1 MQRTDW
7 IGLGT
12 SITLHVLLAIL
23 FAFLTASR
31 QQPQQLGFVEV
42 EFGEFAAGR
51 PVEAVDEAP
60 QATQPDPPEAPPEE
74 TTPDPEPE
82 PPKPEPEPEPVE
94 LPEEEAPEDDT
105 VPPTEEDAVPPEP
118 SEEIEQEE
126 GADEAEATDETGE
139 QEADPGTATDDK
151 KAAPYNIEGLDRDPI
166 RAPLPSY
173 DAQVNARIRV
183 RITVD
188 AQGRIVGILPL
199 IKGNPD
205 LEASVRSALQNWRFN
220 PLPPGAPKETQ
231 TGTITFVF
239 RLE

>member
-12 SITLHVLLAIL
+12 SLALHALLAL
-23 FAFLTASR
+23 LLALLSASR
-31 QQPQQLGFVEV
+31 TPPQQLGYVEV
-42 EFGEFAAGR
+42 EFGEFASGR

-60 QATQPDPPEAPPEE
+60 QATQPEAPETPPKPTPEPDPE
-74 TTPDPEPE
+74 PQQPDPEPE
-82 PPKPEPEPEPVE
+82 PVDV
-94 LPEEEAPEDDT
+94 PEETPPEDET
-105 VPPTEEDAVPPEP
+105 VPPTEEETVPPEP
-118 SEEIEQEE
+118 SEQSQPEA
-126 GADEAEATDETGE
+126 GADAAESEDETGE
-139 QEADPGTATDDK
+139 QEADPGEGTQDE
-151 KAAPYNIEGLDRDPI
+151 KAAPYNIEGLDRDPL

-188 AQGRIVGILPL
+188 AQGRITGVLPL
-199 IKGNPD
+199 MKGNPD
-205 LEASVRSALQNWRFN
+205 LEASVRNALQNWRFN
-220 PLPPGAPKETQ
+220 PLPPGAPQELQ

>member
-12 SITLHVLLAIL
+12 SIALHVLLALL
-23 FAFLTASR
+23 FAFVTAAR
-31 QQPQQLGFVEV
+31 EQPQQLGFVEV

-60 QATQPDPPEAPPEE
+60 KTTQPETPEPKPEP
-74 TTPDPEPE
+74 TTEPDPESQPE
-82 PPKPEPEPEPVE
+82 PEPEPEPVE
-94 LPEEEAPEDDT
+94 LPEEVPPESET

-118 SEEIEQEE
+118 SDDPTPDA
-126 GADEAEATDETGE
+126 GADEPESTDETGE
-139 QEADPGTATDDK
+139 DEAEPGPGADEEK
-151 KAAPYNIEGLDRDPI
+151 SAPYNIEGLNRDPV

-188 AQGRIVGILPL
+188 AQGRIVSTLPL

-205 LEASVRSALQNWRFN
+205 LEASVRNALQNWRFN
-220 PLPPGAPKETQ
+220 PLPPGAPQESQ
-231 TGTITFVF
+231 TGIITFVF
-239 RLE
+239 RLD